1 MIRIDSVVRRR
12 TDPSPPGRG
21 KVSGRAAVARL
32 PIRLLAGDLACLAVA
47 ASASGCATTR
57 TTSTTWTADA
67 PAPWVR
73 YGRVSWVREVVQRQE
88 GNPAGGAVAGALIG
102 GLLGGGRGPGA
113 LVGAVGGAAVGAAA
127 SSGSAEQRHYEVM
140 VTFDDG
146 AYQVF
151 VYPGGS
157 PFRPGQ
163 TVMQTAQGL
172 SAYGP

>member
-1 MIRIDSVVRRR
+1 MTRIDSVVFRRA
-12 TDPSPPGRG
+12 GRSAG
-21 KVSGRAAVARL
+21 A
-32 PIRLLAGDLACLAVA
+32 RLLAGALACMAVA
-47 ASASGCATTR
+47 ANVTGCATTS

-102 GLLGGGRGPGA
+102 GLLLGGGRGPGA

-127 SSGSAEQRHYEVM
+127 SSGAAEQRHYEVM